1 MATSKPT
8 TVLMRPLKL
17 DFKSIS
23 AAAKTLSLSFA
34 CDPLI
39 RWLNRNPNG
48 PGWETLLPTLQQ
60 WQQAR
65 IREYSIRGIGMEAV
79 TAGENP
85 ANVGVC
91 FLFPPRSQHRWL
103 NPLWWPTYL
112 RVLWDEYWVRPSEP
126 FANEKR
132 IGIMMDTHY
141 EFAQKIKSRYPPN
154 SLYYLE
160 IAAVRPDTQGMGV
173 GGTIMKWVVRRIGSS
188 PCFLECTNEKNVGF
202 YEKYGFKVV
211 DQKELSDEADPS
223 QCWTCKRRHK
233 KCDETRPV
241 CKRCVQ
247 ARIDC
252 EGYETR
258 LTWGPSDTTTPRTGA
273 VLNPV
278 RQTRSQRKL
287 RRSRAAEI
295 PAEGDSDYMP
305 EISDL
310 FQVPSPDQLDLLVQ
324 YGSDGQV
331 GAESLPSDDVSGQL
345 MENFATKG
353 YQTLTGRAGTD
364 TLFKSDILPLSNSCV
379 PLRQVCLA
387 YQASLDMETVQWT
400 PIYMQLALSHYFNDL
415 NTPEKLDLDATL
427 ATGVLLCSVSIN
439 SLYIW
444 TPLLKGLH
452 GVLQHRGLLSTTP
465 HTPLGDHL
473 VEVIALLDIPCFTLN
488 RISRSLDLWKVHVG
502 PKKKFG
508 IEQTSGLPYTLI
520 SLLADLGS
528 PEAEERLLQW
538 TGELGDEF
546 IQIHL
551 WEAFRFAGIL
561 HSRALACNNSSSLA
575 QDSPAGKARLE
586 VLRMKVFASIQAI
599 IDSGAFTFRQP
610 LASAIFYPLF
620 IAALFAE
627 GEQERK
633 VTRLAFRHLMDDGQE
648 RMEQVTLDIVTRVW
662 EKGKGQ
668 GEGEKLALATEVA
681 AELNI
686 ELHLY

>member
-223 QCWTCKRRHK
+223 QSTTFYYMVRDKG
-233 KCDETRPV
+233 D
-241 CKRCVQ
+241 
-247 ARIDC
+247 
-252 EGYETR
+252 G
-258 LTWGPSDTTTPRTGA
+258 SD
-273 VLNPV
+273 
-278 RQTRSQRKL
+278 
-287 RRSRAAEI
+287 I
-295 PAEGDSDYMP
+295 
-305 EISDL
+305 
-310 FQVPSPDQLDLLVQ
+310 PSPDQLDLLVQ

-427 ATGVLLCSVSIN
+427 ATGVLLCSVSV
-439 SLYIW
+439 S
-444 TPLLKGLH
+444 LLKL
-452 GVLQHRGLLSTTP
+452 T
-465 HTPLGDHL
+465 
-473 VEVIALLDIPCFTLN
+473 N
-488 RISRSLDLWKVHVG
+488 
-502 PKKKFG
+502 
-508 IEQTSGLPYTLI
+508 
-520 SLLADLGS
+520 
-528 PEAEERLLQW
+528 
-538 TGELGDEF
+538 
-546 IQIHL
+546 
-551 WEAFRFAGIL
+551 IL
-561 HSRALACNNSSSLA
+561 SLA
-575 QDSPAGKARLE
+575 E
-586 VLRMKVFASIQAI
+586 V
-599 IDSGAFTFRQP
+599 
-610 LASAIFYPLF
+610 
-620 IAALFAE
+620 
-627 GEQERK
+627 
-633 VTRLAFRHLMDDGQE
+633 
-648 RMEQVTLDIVTRVW
+648 
-662 EKGKGQ
+662 
-668 GEGEKLALATEVA
+668 
-681 AELNI
+681 
-686 ELHLY
+686 